1 MTNVVS
7 IIFVFHFVAS
17 LAWFAVCGF
26 GALKAVTQ
34 RVKQRFV
41 GASVTDATVNPA
53 R

>member
-7 IIFVFHFVAS
+7 IIFVFHFAAS

-34 RVKQRFV
+34 RVKQRFAGPV
-41 GASVTDATVNPA
+41 IPA
-53 R
+53 AQTAAL

>member
-1 MTNVVS
+1 MSNIVS
-7 IIFVFHFVAS
+7 IVFFFHFAAS

-34 RVKQRFV
+34 RVQQRLA
-41 GASVTDATVNPA
+41 GDAALSAA

>member
-1 MTNVVS
+1 MSNVVS
-7 IIFVFHFVAS
+7 IVFVFHFVAS

-34 RVKQRFV
+34 RVKQRFA
-41 GASVTDATVNPA
+41 GQDATVAVGTA